1 MYKVLI
7 VLFLF
12 NINSL
17 HLTPVYLKP
26 KTTKLTDIHKFSNLI
41 NKDNNNPC
49 HSGSNEQMNYFHNR
63 MFYSSTYNF
72 LRKLLT
78 IGAVFI
84 GYRFCGLVQL
94 LIE

>member
-1 MYKVLI
+1 
-7 VLFLF
+7 
-12 NINSL
+12 
-17 HLTPVYLKP
+17 
-26 KTTKLTDIHKFSNLI
+26 
-41 NKDNNNPC
+41 
-49 HSGSNEQMNYFHNR
+49 MNYFHNR

-94 LIE
+94 FACSFSCRFQGTLLSRYTKVYYMQKR